1 MNRDQIIIKPIQN
14 TMKMLLKNRKNIE
27 NHHCGGGPK
36 AKNGPRPT
44 RRAPPPRPGRS
55 VGLGRDFGPPR
66 GSLLGQ
72 IRPDWRRLLLA
83 VGSDP
88 TAGRIPRGIK
98 TRPVPATPPKTLEH
112 FFPSPFSLHD
122 GGGGHW
128 RRRPRRP
135 RRRRG
140 WRRHRPPRRRARS
153 AHAGARRRRVAWR
166 RCPEPARARTSGV
179 PDGERRSPSGPR
191 PSERRRGTF
200 PRGGG
205 RRCWRRTVSTRRPL
219 L

>member
-1 MNRDQIIIKPIQN
+1 
-14 TMKMLLKNRKNIE
+14 MLLKNRKNIE

-36 AKNGPRPT
+36 GKNGMRPT

-55 VGLGRDFGPPR
+55 VGLGRKIGPRSAHSWAECGPTGGDRSWPSDLIRRPAASLAGSKLGRRPPPQHPR
-66 GSLLGQ
+66 TFSL
-72 IRPDWRRLLLA
+72 
-83 VGSDP
+83 
-88 TAGRIPRGIK
+88 
-98 TRPVPATPPKTLEH
+98 
-112 FFPSPFSLHD
+112 SPFSLHAKQRRPR
-122 GGGGHW
+122 
-128 RRRPRRP
+128 RRRPWRP

-166 RCPEPARARTSGV
+166 RCPEPARARTSG
-179 PDGERRSPSGPR
+179 PRPGERR
-191 PSERRRGTF
+191 RRTF
-200 PRGGG
+200 SRGGG